1 MKIKELVAVIDQAS
15 HISDGERARLLARLV
30 SILSKLPAD
39 DTVTKALKK
48 RA

>member
-15 HISDGERARLLARLV
+15 HISDGERARLMTRLAA
-30 SILSKLPAD
+30 ILTKLPPD
-39 DTVTKALKK
+39 DTVAKALKK